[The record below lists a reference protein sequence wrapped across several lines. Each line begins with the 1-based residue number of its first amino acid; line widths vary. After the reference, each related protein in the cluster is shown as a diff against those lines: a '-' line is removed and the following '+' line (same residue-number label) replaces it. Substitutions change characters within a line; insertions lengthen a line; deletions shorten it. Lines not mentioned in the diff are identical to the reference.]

1 MTDIVLA
8 PSTSIETTS
17 ATEAAIAP
25 RRPYVEPK
33 RLDVPASVVRELLI
47 AAGLGESCAKATLV
61 VQQSYST
68 NSGALSWSDGCKDEV
83 VVLTRVTGAWM
94 VQELSVLSPWD
105 GSSWTGDIGANVAIV
120 VYKHRGVKGWVE
132 VVVAPD
138 SAFLA
143 GVELPTE
150 APTMSDAAGIVLRI
164 LNGIKS
170 SYRPDCY
177 RRNGITAPVLATC
190 IEELKGLGFVTVNK
204 AGAVGLTMPGKNA
217 ARLLPRMLGL

>member
-8 PSTSIETTS
+8 PAATIETTTD
-17 ATEAAIAP
+17 ATAIAP
-25 RRPYVEPK
+25 QRPYVEPR
-33 RLDVPASVVRELLI
+33 RLDVPASVVRELLQ
-47 AAGLGESCAKATLV
+47 AAGLGTGCAKATLV
-61 VQQSYST
+61 VQPTYST
-68 NSGALSWSDGCKDEV
+68 NAAALSWCEGSKDDV
-83 VVLTRVTGAWM
+83 VVLTRAAGRWEA
-94 VQELSVLSPWD
+94 QELSVLSPWC
-105 GSSWTGDIGANVAIV
+105 GAKWSGDIGANVAIV

-177 RRNGITAPVLATC
+177 RRNSITAPVLATC

>member
-8 PSTSIETTS
+8 PSTSIETTN

-33 RLDVPASVVRELLI
+33 RLDVPASVVRELLQ
-47 AAGLGESCAKATLV
+47 AAGLGTGCAKATLV
-61 VQQSYST
+61 LQPTYST
-68 NSGALSWSDGCKDEV
+68 NAGALSWSDGCKDEV
-83 VVLTRVTGAWM
+83 VVLTRVAGAWE
-94 VQELSVLSPWD
+94 VQALTVLSPWD
-105 GSSWTGDIGANVAIV
+105 GSSWTGDIGQNVAIV
-120 VYKHRGVKGWVE
+120 VYKHRGAKGWVE

-150 APTMSDAAGIVLRI
+150 APAMSESTAIVLRI
-164 LNGIKS
+164 LDGLKA
-170 SYRPDCY
+170 SYRPNAY
-177 RRNGITAPVLATC
+177 ARNGIHSAALAAC
-190 IEELKGLGFVTVNK
+190 IEELKGLGFVTVNR
-204 AGAVGLTMPGKNA
+204 AGSVGLTLAGKNA

>member
-8 PSTSIETTS
+8 PSTSIETTTD
-17 ATEAAIAP
+17 ATAIAP
-25 RRPYVEPK
+25 QRPYVEPR
-33 RLDVPASVVRELLI
+33 RLDVPASVVRELLQ
-47 AAGLGESCAKATLV
+47 AAGLGTGCAKATLV
-61 VQQSYST
+61 VQPTYST
-68 NSGALSWSDGCKDEV
+68 NAAALSWCEGSKDDV
-83 VVLTRVTGAWM
+83 VVLTRAAGRWEA
-94 VQELSVLSPWD
+94 QELSVLSPWC
-105 GSSWTGDIGANVAIV
+105 GAKWSGDIGANVAIV

-170 SYRPDCY
+170 SYRADCY